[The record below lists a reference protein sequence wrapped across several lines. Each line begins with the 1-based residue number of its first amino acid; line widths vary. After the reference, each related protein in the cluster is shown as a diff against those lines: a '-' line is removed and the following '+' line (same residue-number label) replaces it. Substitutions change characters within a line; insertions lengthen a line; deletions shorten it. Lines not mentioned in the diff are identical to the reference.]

1 MDDRKARFEAVYAAS
16 YEPILGYV
24 LRRCSSPDDAADVV
38 ADVFTVAWR
47 RLDDVPSGDAARL
60 WLYGV
65 ARRVV
70 ARHWEKETRRRQRTT
85 TLHPELR
92 DELATAADEFVDTS
106 AIAQAFAGL
115 SESDRELL
123 RLVAWEGLGR
133 SEIAAVLGC
142 SAATVRVRLHRAR
155 KRLSRRLHSA
165 GFDAAPLIAN
175 GGR

>member
-1 MDDRKARFEAVYAAS
+1 MDDPKDDERKARFEAVYTAS

-38 ADVFTVAWR
+38 AEVFAVAWR
-47 RLDDVPSGDAARL
+47 RLDDLPAGDGARL

-65 ARRVV
+65 ARRVP
-70 ARHWEKETRRRQRTT
+70 ARHWEKESRRRRG

-92 DELATAADEFVDTS
+92 DELAAAADEFVDTS

-123 RLVAWEGLGR
+123 RLVAW
-133 SEIAAVLGC
+133 
-142 SAATVRVRLHRAR
+142 
-155 KRLSRRLHSA
+155 
-165 GFDAAPLIAN
+165 
-175 GGR
+175 